1 MAPTKKVKASKKT
14 RLEPKNARKK
24 PAKSRPASK
33 TQSKAAFFPG
43 KAKRSRDCYFASRWY
58 QRFLDY
64 FFIATLIMCA
74 ATLTQRIG
82 QGHILG
88 DQGIGASVPSIL
100 PIADVLY
107 YVGTVVE
114 SYFPLVVACL
124 LAFAAAKRPNAAIA
138 LATLASWAGYEGATT
153 ALSQYSKVGATG
165 NPVGVDLGIL
175 GGILIGFAVAACW
188 SKFRFRKASPWAL
201 MISGIPLV
209 IMICAT
215 AGVIIGI
222 VVGVLHQLL
231 YLLIVVLLGGLILR
245 LPVAFGS
252 GLYGFLHPLAEVTGL
267 GKLLDIAPQNQ
278 YGDCQSPSGEVL
290 HGSYTCFLYSGSQMH
305 GQQAAFLAGG
315 YPVVAFGLTALF
327 IIIWQQIKGKNRQYW
342 ALMYWMLIVSLF
354 LAGAEKPALYLLA
367 FAAPALLLIHAII
380 SGIAYSLTT
389 AMGVTIGW
397 AGAPGIIDL
406 VRWAR
411 SGDGFWL
418 LAILCVFFTAVY
430 VIFGVLYIRQHARSL
445 NLGGYRIAVV
455 AKPFMGIPLEADKK
469 NMAAAQLP
477 ETGQETE
484 TNQEPET
491 QEPETDRDTGIE
503 PEEST
508 YDLPESPPEVAETW
522 EEAPFDAAPADS
534 ETVSQA
540 PDQPAW
546 EDDASQPAWED
557 DASQPATS
565 FAEGIDQSPAE
576 SMDSESFPGSDVFEE
591 PVENAEGIAASAA
604 SQPEG
609 AVEDGEP
616 EEYRESTI
624 PEVPNADAVPPEYEA
639 YPEYVPPAPYGESG
653 SQPGYQA
660 WQPAAEEAAAETY
673 YPSGDTSAPGEGD
686 YTTEVPSAEPAEQWE
701 NPEMRRGIPSV
712 PPPTGEYP
720 SGYPGYP
727 NPMAYPGGSVPGAY
741 PDYYPEM
748 PGYGNV
754 PGYPQTG
761 YPVMP
766 GYPGAM
772 MPHYGY
778 QDPRYAAPGN
788 AATPPPQP
796 PVPKAPQP
804 PQSKKPKLRRTES

>member
-1 MAPTKKVKASKKT
+1 MAPAKKVKASKET
-14 RLEPKNARKK
+14 RLETESARRKTS
-24 PAKSRPASK
+24 KSRPASK
-33 TQSKAAFFPG
+33 TQSKSALPQG
-43 KAKRSRDCYFASRWY
+43 KAKRGRGSYFASRWY

-64 FFIATLIMCA
+64 FFIATLILCA

-114 SYFPLVVACL
+114 SYFPLLVACL

-153 ALSQYSKVGATG
+153 ALSQYSKMGATG

-245 LPVAFGS
+245 LPVAFGA

-290 HGSYTCFLYSGSQMH
+290 HGSYTCFIYSGSQIH

-342 ALMYWMLIVSLF
+342 ALMYWMLIVSVF
-354 LAGAEKPALYLLA
+354 LAGAEEPALYLLA

-380 SGIAYSLTT
+380 SGIAYSLTA

-406 VRWAR
+406 VRWGR

-418 LAILCVFFTAVY
+418 LAILCVFFAAVY

-469 NMAAAQLP
+469 NMTAAQPP
-477 ETGQETE
+477 EPDQDG
-484 TNQEPET
+484 EPGRDT
-491 QEPETDRDTGIE
+491 ETDRDTEIE
-503 PEEST
+503 PGEST
-508 YDLPESPPEVAETW
+508 YNLPESPPEVVETW
-522 EEAPFDAAPADS
+522 EEASLDAVPADTETMS
-534 ETVSQA
+534 EAS
-540 PDQPAW
+540 QPAW
-546 EDDASQPAWED
+546 EEDESQPAWED
-557 DASQPATS
+557 DTSQPATS
-565 FAEGIDQSPAE
+565 FAEWIDQSPAE
-576 SMDSESFPGSDVFEE
+576 SMDSASFSAADVFEE
-591 PVENAEGIAASAA
+591 PVEIAEGIAASAVP
-604 SQPEG
+604 QPEG

-616 EEYRESTI
+616 EEYRESAI
-624 PEVPNADAVPPEYEA
+624 PEVQSADEASPEYEA
-639 YPEYVPPAPYGESG
+639 YPGYVPPAPYSEAG
-653 SQPGYQA
+653 SQPAFQA
-660 WQPAAEEAAAETY
+660 WQPAVEEAPRETY
-673 YPSGDTSAPGEGD
+673 YPSGDTSSPGEGG
-686 YTTEVPSAEPAEQWE
+686 YTTEVPSAESAEQWE
-701 NPEMRRGIPSV
+701 NSEMRRGIPSV
-712 PPPTGEYP
+712 PPPTGEYL

-727 NPMAYPGGSVPGAY
+727 NPMAYPGSNAPGAY
-741 PDYYPEM
+741 PDYYSEM

-754 PGYPQTG
+754 PGYPRPG

-772 MPHYGY
+772 MPPYGY
-778 QDPRYAAPGN
+778 QDPRYTAPGN
-788 AATPPPQP
+788 PATPPPQP
-796 PVPKAPQP
+796 PVPKVPQP